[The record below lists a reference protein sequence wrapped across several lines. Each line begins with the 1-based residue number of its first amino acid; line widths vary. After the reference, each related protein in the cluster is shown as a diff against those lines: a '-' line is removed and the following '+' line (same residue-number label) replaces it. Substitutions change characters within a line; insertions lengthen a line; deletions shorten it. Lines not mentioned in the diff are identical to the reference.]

1 MTKQQIETVENT
13 FYDVIITMYITVL
26 LHKIG
31 IGVKVAKQQLTR
43 FKRIADSETRSKL
56 QLMKNSNNINF
67 IKCLHEIY
75 IGLENIRI
83 NNQKIIGV

>member
-1 MTKQQIETVENT
+1 MTKQQIETVEET
-13 FYDVIITMYITVL
+13 FYDTIIVMYLTVL

-31 IGVKVAKQQLTR
+31 IGVRVAKQQLTR
-43 FKRIADSETRSKL
+43 FMRIADNETSSKL
-56 QLMKNSNNINF
+56 KMMKNANNILF
-67 IKCLHEIY
+67 IKILHEIY

>member
-1 MTKQQIETVENT
+1 MTIQQIETVEET
-13 FYDVIITMYITVL
+13 FYDTIITMYLTVL

-31 IGVKVAKQQLTR
+31 IGVKIAKQQPTK
-43 FKRIADSETRSKL
+43 FMRIADSETRSKL
-56 QLMKNSNNINF
+56 QMMKNANNINF

-75 IGLENIRI
+75 IGLERIRI

>member
-43 FKRIADSETRSKL
+43 FKRIADSETQSKL
-56 QLMKNSNNINF
+56 QLMKNANNINF